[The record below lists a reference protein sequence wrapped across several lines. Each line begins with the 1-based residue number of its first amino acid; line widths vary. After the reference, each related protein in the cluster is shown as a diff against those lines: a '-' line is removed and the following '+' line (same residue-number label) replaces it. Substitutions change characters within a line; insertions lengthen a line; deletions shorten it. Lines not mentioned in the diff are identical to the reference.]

1 MMKMTD
7 RELLELIAKQVG
19 TLSDQVNSNTKEVEF
34 VSAQVG
40 TLTRDVTE
48 LKKGQEDTNN
58 HLKSIDNHLDSLE
71 TKADEINE
79 QLQYT
84 ESINANRHIEIID
97 KVNYLQKDLTVVE
110 AVAGKNMMDIAHIK
124 AVK

>member
-1 MMKMTD
+1 MTD